1 MVTFKC
7 TIQDLTG
14 LLYRRVRCSKGRQ
27 NIHSV
32 TFPLNVVLLAFLSI
46 KHLLRRFFF
55 YLNGKNLL
63 LWRQFSMKR
72 KVLFSGKI
80 RKIRCM
86 SIYRLRKN
94 LPLNCLKIQRFNRM
108 GMPVYCMGDEF
119 ALTSAPGPKVSMK
132 ISLLIMKYVKLAFSY
147 LLAENFWCSAMFS
160 KKEFAINSNLKF
172 ISRTNFT
179 LSWGE
184 HEKDF
189 ITKGPDQNY
198 MYLKTR
204 HYKCVIKNL
213 VKCVCVCV
221 WLGGGGGGGG
231 AGAPLL

>member
-1 MVTFKC
+1 MLYCLLSCPSSTFWE
-7 TIQDLTG
+7 D
-14 LLYRRVRCSKGRQ
+14 
-27 NIHSV
+27 
-32 TFPLNVVLLAFLSI
+32 
-46 KHLLRRFFF
+46 FF

-189 ITKGPDQNY
+189 ITTGPDQNY
-198 MYLKTR
+198 MYLKIR
-204 HYKCVIKNL
+204 HYYKCVIK
-213 VKCVCVCV
+213 K
-221 WLGGGGGGGG
+221 WGWGGVGWGGG
-231 AGAPLL
+231 AIIINVW